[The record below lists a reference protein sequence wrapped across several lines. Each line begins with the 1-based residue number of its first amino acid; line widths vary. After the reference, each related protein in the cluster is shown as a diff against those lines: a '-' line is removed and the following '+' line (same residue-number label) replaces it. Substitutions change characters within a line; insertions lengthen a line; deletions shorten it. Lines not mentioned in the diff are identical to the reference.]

1 MRSCFFAWRLRFSS
15 EQGVGKVGTETAWTL
30 RALIL
35 SILVLFTASCSPTDG
50 ENEPQARTVR
60 QHVVGE
66 ETVSLSMT
74 LPQSFAVQDM
84 VVASRETVQPRDRL
98 KITGSVVSTN
108 GDVLVGNDARLGSI
122 VSGRKVTIGD
132 RSKVTGAVVARTTA
146 TVAPSAT
153 VGSVSQNQAV
163 PFRSISWSVK
173 RPASARLAI
182 TVEPDQRKHL
192 EPGSYGN
199 LTVKSRAR
207 LFLTSGEYFFDRV
220 QIEPQATLVIQTDD
234 APVEMHVKQG
244 FTFRGAVSG
253 VDGVVPQLFVGY
265 TGIETM
271 FIERSFQ
278 GVLVAPSAEVKFQAA
293 LPSGHDVAVF
303 GKRVTLEPDT
313 IIRPFDFDWGPVVG
327 GKEVPDMPE
336 GIPEYEM
343 PRSPADI
350 RVSHEGTEND
360 NLTANTTT
368 DEPVNFTLPEQ
379 YSVSGGTLVNG
390 SVSFSFGIGGTQVTC
405 TYVGGSP
412 SALPTSAS
420 DLNAGRTA
428 HFQGCSDGLAHDV
441 VRQADTFSLAVTPVA
456 NHPVKVGSPAQV
468 ERTCSNQLEILSAA
482 DTYAMAHSFN
492 WDNAQ
497 KVPAKDEDGN
507 DALYYAWIY
516 IRNQQELL
524 ALKQLYIHVLDTP
537 FFAEEWHKYQG
548 KCGTFVSQS
557 DGEGE
562 FVSAILP
569 AVTYNKLIDA
579 TNSDEVVN
587 GGIIF
592 DAVTLREVPLSAR
605 TAQGSIKWDAL
616 TESGFKYLGYEA
628 DPFRDP
634 DDIQLD
640 SGVSKV
646 LFEPLAWTARAIK
659 NSVQA
664 MADLLGALDEA
675 IQGQSTVIMHM
686 HSVTEDPVFAIP
698 LPKAFPDHPQRYD
711 YQIMRRGWGDYANKP
726 LGAPGMEV
734 RVSQWLFGLPIP
746 ATQSGK
752 TDRNGRVRIKLADEE
767 GTSKAICMELRSRGA
782 QITTFLTPKV
792 LCDLREWDSEGLDD
806 DTVRIRTNQ
815 DGEYQIKI
823 KDISLMGL
831 YQADDVYQYAAD
843 VLDNPPKRARILTGY
858 WAETFSPK
866 GRIIRTGCLRLVS
879 ICQTRSA
886 TRLPR
891 RRCSHHSSPGWDRL
905 QTCQVLLKSRP
916 QVRLCMVQVDLLASR
931 LPQSSRAHWFKP
943 SRMSS

>member
-66 ETVSLSMT
+66 ETVSLSLT

-98 KITGSVVSTN
+98 KITGSVVSAT

-350 RVSHEGTEND
+350 DVSYRGSEDDLLSNS
-360 NLTANTTT
+360 TTT
-368 DEPVNFTLPEQ
+368 NESVKFTLPEE
-379 YSVSGGTLVNG
+379 YSVASGTLANG
-390 SVSFSFGIGGTQVTC
+390 KITFRFGNGGSQVTC
-405 TYVGGSP
+405 TYVGGSS
-412 SALPTSAS
+412 SAAPTTPAE
-420 DLNAGRTA
+420 LNAGRSA
-428 HFQGCSDGLAHDV
+428 HFESCSDGLAPGV
-441 VRQADTFSLAVTPVA
+441 EREADTFQLSVEPAPGYPVG
-456 NHPVKVGSPAQV
+456 VDSPAQV
-468 ERTCSNQLEILSAA
+468 IDTCSQQLEILSAE
-482 DTYAMAHSFN
+482 DTYQMAHGFS
-492 WDNAQ
+492 WDTAQ
-497 KVPAKDEDGN
+497 KVPVKDQDGR
-507 DALYYAWIY
+507 DTLYYAWVY
-516 IRNQQELL
+516 VRNLQERL

-537 FFAEEWHKYQG
+537 LFVEEWQKFEG
-548 KCGTFVSQS
+548 KCGSFINHS

-562 FVSAILP
+562 FVSAIIP
-569 AVTYNKLIDA
+569 GVTYNKLIDA
-579 TNSDEVVN
+579 
-587 GGIIF
+587 
-592 DAVTLREVPLSAR
+592 
-605 TAQGSIKWDAL
+605 
-616 TESGFKYLGYEA
+616 
-628 DPFRDP
+628 
-634 DDIQLD
+634 LD
-640 SGVSKV
+640 S
-646 LFEPLAWTARAIK
+646 EWWTA
-659 NSVQA
+659 
-664 MADLLGALDEA
+664 
-675 IQGQSTVIMHM
+675 
-686 HSVTEDPVFAIP
+686 TE
-698 LPKAFPDHPQRYD
+698 
-711 YQIMRRGWGDYANKP
+711 W
-726 LGAPGMEV
+726 
-734 RVSQWLFGLPIP
+734 
-746 ATQSGK
+746 
-752 TDRNGRVRIKLADEE
+752 
-767 GTSKAICMELRSRGA
+767 
-782 QITTFLTPKV
+782 FLMP
-792 LCDLREWDSEGLDD
+792 
-806 DTVRIRTNQ
+806 
-815 DGEYQIKI
+815 
-823 KDISLMGL
+823 
-831 YQADDVYQYAAD
+831 
-843 VLDNPPKRARILTGY
+843 
-858 WAETFSPK
+858 
-866 GRIIRTGCLRLVS
+866 
-879 ICQTRSA
+879 
-886 TRLPR
+886 
-891 RRCSHHSSPGWDRL
+891 
-905 QTCQVLLKSRP
+905 
-916 QVRLCMVQVDLLASR
+916 
-931 LPQSSRAHWFKP
+931 
-943 SRMSS
+943 